1 MICKQY
7 DCIICLCI
15 YQRYGDDDSQI
26 RTYTHII
33 HPEYNYGN
41 VDNDVCL
48 LRLDEPLNLTKPAEG
63 PVSVKPIKLN
73 RREDFSGENFVV
85 SGWGTLEVSFK

>member
-1 MICKQY
+1 MY
-7 DCIICLCI
+7 TI
-15 YQRYGDDDSQI
+15 YQRYGDEDSQI

-41 VDNDVCL
+41 IDNDVCL

-85 SGWGTLEVSFK
+85 SGWGTLEVSFKFLITIVIF

>member
-1 MICKQY
+1 MY
-7 DCIICLCI
+7 TV
-15 YQRYGDDDSQI
+15 YQRYGDEDSQI

-41 VDNDVCL
+41 IDNDVCL

-85 SGWGTLEVSFK
+85 SLHQTVILSLKNRHS